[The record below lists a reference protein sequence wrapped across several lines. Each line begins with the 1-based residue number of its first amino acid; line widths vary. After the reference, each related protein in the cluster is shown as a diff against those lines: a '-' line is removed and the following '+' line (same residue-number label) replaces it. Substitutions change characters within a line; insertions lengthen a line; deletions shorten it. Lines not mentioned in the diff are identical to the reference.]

1 MVELNKDPGAVT
13 VTLLRHALYTAYMFT
28 GGDTEL
34 IWIAGAAGFIH
45 PSKFRENQAATAS
58 CSILIES
65 DQFQRYLAVPG
76 RQSVSHSRHCDTVAD
91 LYSTD
96 TSLFK

>member
-34 IWIAGAAGFIH
+34 IGITGAADFIY
-45 PSKFRENQAATAS
+45 PGKFRENQAAIAS
-58 CSILIES
+58 GSIFVKS
-65 DQFQRYLAVPG
+65 DPFWRRLRQVVSYIFAPSKQILPG
-76 RQSVSHSRHCDTVAD
+76 KALKHRCIRS
-91 LYSTD
+91 
-96 TSLFK
+96 